1 MVYEIVWSELA
12 LQSYFSNI
20 NYLKTDW
27 TETEVL
33 KFTNATNEILKLLT
47 LQPALGRA
55 TSQRAFLRKIL
66 VSKRII
72 LIYRFKPS
80 NHLVELVQFFN
91 AWQHPNKRKD
101 AK

>member
-12 LQSYFSNI
+12 LQSFLANI
-20 NYLKTDW
+20 NYLQTDW
-27 TETEVL
+27 TEAEVQ
-33 KFTNATNEILKLLT
+33 KFTKATNEILKLLS
-47 LQPALGRA
+47 LQPAIGRS

-80 NHLVELVQFFN
+80 NNLIELVQFFN
-91 AWQHPNKRKD
+91 TWQHPDKRKD
-101 AK
+101 SL